1 MADIDNCDGSNY
13 LRRVCDGGGGGGG
26 GGSAFND
33 TLSNGDGI
41 ANLSYDGS
49 SSASVSV
56 NSTVVRNTSNQ
67 TILGGLTANYL
78 RSHGPITG
86 QGLNISGVFVVEA
99 DGSVGGTS
107 PSATQVI
114 AWDGSQWA
122 PADGGGGATSSN
134 LDNGYILNQSLRT
147 SDSATFED
155 LDLTLNPI
163 SLTTSGSVGIATST
177 PKGTMGVSGSVYAQS
192 LFITGADGLWGQV
205 LTGGGG
211 ASVTATNLGAGS
223 GIVSGV
229 VSNDIKVKSLVGG
242 TNLQITGDAESL
254 YLNVT
259 GISGADG
266 SGIGSATNVGVGS
279 GLISGVSDDDIKV
292 KSLFGGTN
300 LQITGDDQT
309 LFLNVTGLSD
319 ANISFSTN
327 LTSGASEY
335 LITYPS
341 SLDSAPQVSV
351 TVENSGNGGIM
362 PYAISGVTESNYTV
376 IFSQLIPD
384 NNYSIHTILG
394 GGSDIL
400 SGRWSTGSSNSIYYD
415 QGNVGIGTSNPTR
428 PLQVDSTAGGV
439 LLPRLTN
446 AQESASTPSNGEIIY
461 NTSTNKFRGYENGS
475 WVDLV

>member
-1 MADIDNCDGSNY
+1 MAEIDNCDGSNY

-49 SSASVSV
+49 SPASVSV

-122 PADGGGGATSSN
+122 PADGGGGA
-134 LDNGYILNQSLRT
+134 
-147 SDSATFED
+147 
-155 LDLTLNPI
+155 
-163 SLTTSGSVGIATST
+163 
-177 PKGTMGVSGSVYAQS
+177 
-192 LFITGADGLWGQV
+192 
-205 LTGGGG
+205 
-211 ASVTATNLGAGS
+211 SVTATNIGPGS

-229 VSNDIKVKSLVGG
+229 VSNDLKVKSLRAGS
-242 TNLQITGDAESL
+242 NITIDGDSNSL
-254 YLNVT
+254 T
-259 GISGADG
+259 ISSSG
-266 SGIGSATNVGVGS
+266 S
-279 GLISGVSDDDIKV
+279 
-292 KSLFGGTN
+292 
-300 LQITGDDQT
+300 
-309 LFLNVTGLSD
+309 SD
-319 ANISFSTN
+319 ANISFSTD
-327 LTSGASEY
+327 LASGASEY

-384 NNYSIHTILG
+384 DNYSIHTILG
-394 GGSDIL
+394 GGSNIL

-415 QGNVGIGTSNPTR
+415 QGNVGIGTSDPTR

-446 AQESASTPSNGEIIY
+446 AQESAATPSNGEIIY